1 MSQKSLNS
9 HKDRQRLGFII
20 IRNAFTIKI
29 YSGFSQIWE
38 KYKAVSLKT
47 FDFDLILSSML

>member
-9 HKDRQRLGFII
+9 HKDRQRLVFII
-20 IRNAFTIKI
+20 IRNAFTIKFF
-29 YSGFSQIWE
+29 SGFSQIWE
-38 KYKAVSLKT
+38 KYKAVSLES

>member
-38 KYKAVSLKT
+38 KYKAVSLKS
-47 FDFDLILSSML
+47 FDFDLILSSTL

>member
-9 HKDRQRLGFII
+9 HKDRQRLVFIV
-20 IRNAFTIKI
+20 AFTIKI

-38 KYKAVSLKT
+38 KYKAVSLES